1 MATTISD
8 HIDLLDIKD
17 QQISFLEGW
26 HTRVEVNSKRSSKHY
41 DLALQAVS
49 RRHYEEVR
57 QLKRKLEKSQAT
69 VKAQN
74 DTISQLQEENERW

>member
-8 HIDLLDIKD
+8 HIDLPDIKD
-17 QQISFLEGW
+17 QQISFLEDW
-26 HTRVEVNSKRSSKHY
+26 HTRVEVNSKRSSKRH
-41 DLALQAVS
+41 DFALQAVS
-49 RRHYEEVR
+49 RRHYENIR
-57 QLKRKLEKSQAT
+57 RLKRKLEESQAT

>member
-8 HIDLLDIKD
+8 HIDLPDIKD
-17 QQISFLEGW
+17 QQISFLENW
-26 HTRVEVNSKRSSKHY
+26 HIRVEANSKRPNKHR
-41 DLALQAVS
+41 DLALRAVS
-49 RRHYEEVR
+49 RRHYEDVR

-74 DTISQLQEENERW
+74 DTISQLQEENECW